1 MFKLIKRLFIA
12 TLFLTLSIVFIHA
25 QTHDQDPSGGSEN
38 DYYNYIEQQ
47 KLSSSLY
54 SKPEDDTLVDPEMF
68 ISIEAE
74 DTLVSDNDSLELYMN
89 EETLNFK
96 IRNKDTNYV
105 WSTALSE
112 PDAGNYDGLLTSG
125 IGIEYINKEQNMS
138 ENTNIGL
145 VDTEFTLDTTDT
157 ANGVSIDVE
166 IGGYCS
172 TRNCSR
178 LYEDYQDGVY
188 DLEHMIQLGLTE
200 IDVAFTLDVSLTD
213 KGITAHIPFE
223 SITQEEDEWTTLSSI
238 ILFPSLG
245 ATRLDDVPGYMV
257 IPDGVGA
264 VIRYEDNMGQYG
276 TPFEERFYG
285 ENLGLAS
292 GRQSVTSYPLSM
304 PIFGAVHGHK
314 QHAMSGIIESGDINA
329 RLLAYPN
336 GSANQDYNLV
346 FPKFD
351 IRQRYRQSFT
361 SDGSGGAR
369 RVADTLSDD
378 ITVHYNFLS
387 DTEATYAGIAKNYRN
402 FLADKDIIRPL
413 DTEDVN
419 IPLHT
424 QYLMSDSRSQFIG
437 NSVIEMTSVSSI
449 ERMIEAF
456 NNANIT
462 NQKVSLMG
470 WNDGGYSGHL
480 PTNLDFENKLGSN
493 NEFRDLIKATDAYLL
508 NNYIAAT
515 DATDNVT
522 YRSDVAQGVD
532 RFQLEDECESCTY
545 NSHYLLYPEKT
556 RALAMDHYEDFT
568 EEEANMLFESLGST
582 VFSYYDNTIYN
593 RSDAFNH
600 YETIMDTYNEKA
612 AYMYPNAYAYPYTDE
627 FFGAPL
633 FNSQLKYYDDLVPL
647 LPIALS
653 GHMDLYGQFMNF
665 NSLGRE
671 QTLMLIDFNI
681 NPSFILSEQESNELS
696 GTDIEYMFSTH
707 FEKWEESVIEDY
719 HYMNDA
725 LQYVRGEAIESR
737 DVLEMGVVEVT
748 YSNGVVIVINYT
760 SQDVTYDGTT
770 INPLDYHVGGLDS

>member
-1 MFKLIKRLFIA
+1 MIA

-25 QTHDQDPSGGSEN
+25 QTDEEGSATGSDN
-38 DYYNYIEQQ
+38 DYFNYIEQQ

-54 SKPEDDTLVDPEMF
+54 SKPEDDTVIDPSMY
-68 ISIEAE
+68 IPIEDS
-74 DTLVSDNDSLELYMN
+74 DTLVSENASLELYLN

-96 IRNKDTNYV
+96 IKDKDTDYV
-105 WSTALSE
+105 WSTALKE
-112 PDAGNYDGLLTSG
+112 PDAGNYDGLLSSG

-145 VDTEFTLDTTDT
+145 VDTEFTLDVANT
-157 ANGVSIDVE
+157 ANGVSIDVS

-178 LYEDYQDGVY
+178 LYDDYVDGVY
-188 DLEHMIQLGLTE
+188 DLDHMIQLGLTE

-213 KGITAHIPFE
+213 TGITAHIPYE

-245 ATRLDDVPGYMV
+245 ATRLDDIPGYMV

-264 VIRYEDNMGQYG
+264 IIRYEDNFGQYG

-285 ENLGLAS
+285 ENLGLES
-292 GRQSVTSYPLSM
+292 NRQSVTSYPLSM
-304 PIFGAVHGHK
+304 PIFGAVHGHA
-314 QHAMSGIIESGDINA
+314 QHAMTAIIESGDINA

-336 GSANQDYNLV
+336 GSGNQDYNLV

-351 IRQRYRQSFT
+351 LRQTYRQSFT

-378 ITVHYNFLS
+378 ITVHYDFS
-387 DTEATYAGIAKNYRN
+387 SGEAATYTGIAKTYRN
-402 FLADKDIIRPL
+402 YLADRNIISPL
-413 DTEDVN
+413 ETDDVN

-424 QYLMSDSRSQFIG
+424 QYLMSDSRSRFIG

-449 ERMIEAF
+449 ERMIDAF
-456 NNANIT
+456 EDANIT

-470 WNDGGYSGHL
+470 WNSGGYSGHL
-480 PTNLDFENKLGSN
+480 PSNLDFENKLGSN
-493 NEFRDLIKATDAYLL
+493 TAFKDLIEKTDAYLL
-508 NNYIAAT
+508 NNYVEAT
-515 DATDNVT
+515 EATDNIS
-522 YRSDVAQGVD
+522 YRRDVAQGVD
-532 RFQLEDECESCTY
+532 RFQLEDSCDGCTY
-545 NSHYLLYPEKT
+545 QNEYLLYPEKT
-556 RALAMDHYEDFT
+556 KNLAMDHYEGFS
-568 EEEANMLFESLGST
+568 EEKANMLFEALGST
-582 VFSYYDNTIYN
+582 VYSYYDNEIYN
-593 RSDAFNH
+593 RSDALNY
-600 YETIMDTYNEKA
+600 YESIMETYKGKA
-612 AYMYPNAYAYPYTDE
+612 GYLYPNAYAYPYMDE

-633 FNSQLKYYDDLVPL
+633 FNSQLKYFDDLVPL

-653 GHMDLYGQFMNF
+653 GHMDLYSQFMNF

-681 NPSFILSEQESNELS
+681 NPSFILSEEESNELS

-707 FEKWEESVIEDY
+707 FEKWESSVIEDY

-725 LQYVRGEAIESR
+725 LQYVRGASIESR

-748 YSNGVVIVINYT
+748 YSNGITIIINYT
-760 SQDVTYDGTT
+760 SQEVTYEGKKV
-770 INPLDYHVGGLDS
+770 NPLDYLVGGLD